1 MLSEYRSLVACGSKP
16 VSATMNAVRIVL
28 VMSAALLDSARNTI
42 AAATVKR
49 CDQLFVIPAQA
60 GKRGRRPKFRGTAKR
75 GRRPKFRGTAKRG
88 RRPKFRGTAKRGRRP
103 KFRGTAIQWRAT
115 KVTGS
120 RLSRGRRE
128 NGVTLTDLSMPLL
141 RYFTAALRRSTSTSY
156 YI

>member
-16 VSATMNAVRIVL
+16 VSATMNAVRIVF
-28 VMSAALLDSARNTI
+28 VMSAALLDSARNTM

-60 GKRGRRPKFRGTAKR
+60 
-75 GRRPKFRGTAKRG
+75 AKRG

-115 KVTGS
+115 KVTRS
-120 RLSRGRRE
+120 PVSRGRRE
-128 NGVTLTDLSMPLL
+128 NGVTLTDLSMAFL
-141 RYFTAALRRSTSTSY
+141 RYLTPAL
-156 YI
+156 